1 LTLHRLDTYVAVAA
15 EPIEI
20 VRCAMPG
27 QRSYSA
33 GKFALELD
41 GVAVGFVLSAEG
53 GEPFGPVIED
63 APVGVLVRKHLGAPE
78 YAPLVIEVG
87 AVMEKPLFDWV
98 AAMLDGTQTATD
110 GAIAFLDYAMK
121 EQLRLEWTAAL
132 ITEVVFP
139 AADAAAPKESG
150 AVRVTLQPAHTVV
163 VPGSGARYTAPSA
176 AKTNKAFLPSNF
188 RFTLSGLPSDKV
200 AKVAP
205 IVVGGTIVH
214 DDTAGP
220 GDAVSVGPLDVSDL
234 VIWLPESA
242 ASPLTMW
249 FDDFVIKGFNDS
261 ANERTASLTFVEPSL
276 KNDLL
281 SVEFG
286 GVGIFRISH
295 ERHNDNASVVARV
308 KVEMYC
314 ETVSLA
320 TPPAAVP
327 PTPPLEPSTQTAVD
341 SLAGALAS
349 ALRERPGP
357 GVPTSDAIA
366 ERLLASVGATSAV
379 DERERGREVGK
390 KWAGGHAQLDELEAI
405 APLAERDDWTALAL
419 AEGHSLVAFLAAN
432 GDVAADER
440 GPIDL
445 KRDEFT
451 TGLVA
456 GAAEVYR
463 DVAPRL
469 AERRGAKS

>member
-1 LTLHRLDTYVAVAA
+1 
-15 EPIEI
+15 
-20 VRCAMPG
+20 
-27 QRSYSA
+27 
-33 GKFALELD
+33 
-41 GVAVGFVLSAEG
+41 
-53 GEPFGPVIED
+53 
-63 APVGVLVRKHLGAPE
+63 
-78 YAPLVIEVG
+78 
-87 AVMEKPLFDWV
+87 LFDWV

-132 ITEVVFP
+132 ITEVAFP
-139 AADAAAPKESG
+139 AADAAAAKESA
-150 AVRVTLQPAHTVV
+150 AVRVTLQPAHTAV

-176 AKTNKAFLPSNF
+176 AKTHKAFLPSNF

-205 IVVGGTIVH
+205 VVVRSTIVH

-220 GDAVSVGPLDVSDL
+220 GDTVSVGALDVSDL

-249 FDDFVIKGFNDS
+249 FDDFVIKGFNGS

-295 ERHNDNASVVARV
+295 ERHNDSASVVARV

-327 PTPPLEPSTQTAVD
+327 PPAPEPSTPSAVE
-341 SLAGALAS
+341 SLAAALAS
-349 ALRERPGP
+349 ALRDRPGP

-366 ERLLASVGATSAV
+366 ERLLASVGATPAV
-379 DERERGREVGK
+379 DERERGREIGK

-419 AEGHSLVAFLAAN
+419 AEGHSLVAFLAGN
-432 GDVAADER
+432 GDVAADET

-456 GAAEVYR
+456 GAATVYR

-469 AERRGAKS
+469 AERRGARS